1 MDFFDGL
8 LRNQAL
14 ISALI
19 AWFIAQI
26 LKPPVEY
33 LRHGKWNWG
42 YLVSSGGMPSSHSAL
57 MMGATTGIGLHD
69 GFDTSIFALAVAITM
84 VVLYDAAGVRRQAG
98 IHAQKI
104 NVLIEELLAGHPIS
118 EKQLLEVLGHTPM
131 EVSGGA
137 LLGIVV
143 GIVYGL
149 YVVK

>member
-1 MDFFDGL
+1 MAFFDGIL
-8 LRNQAL
+8 HNQAL

-19 AWFIAQI
+19 AWFLAQV

-33 LRHGKWNWG
+33 LRRGKWNWS
-42 YLVSSGGMPSSHSAL
+42 YLISSGGMPSSHSAL
-57 MMGATTGIGLHD
+57 MVGATTGIGLHE
-69 GFDTSIFALAVAITM
+69 GFDTSIFALAVAVTM

-143 GIVYGL
+143 GILYGL
-149 YVVK
+149 YVK